1 MRIVF
6 IGTVEFSLKA
16 LEKLIELDANIVGVC
31 TKEKSSF
38 NTDYADLTKVCKANQ
53 IPYKYVDN
61 INSEDSVKWIRKLNP
76 DIIFCFGWSSL
87 IKKELLELPKM
98 GIVGY
103 HPANLPKNRGRHPLI
118 WALALG
124 LKKSAS
130 TFFFMKEGA
139 DDGDILSQKD
149 YEILYEDDARTL
161 YEKVTNLALKQ
172 IEEFLPK
179 LENRTFKVK
188 KQDETLANVWRK
200 RSKKDGEIDFR
211 MCSLSI
217 YNLVRAL
224 TKPYAGAHVVYKGE
238 DVKIW
243 KVSEEDCDLENI
255 EPGKVLEVKENTIL
269 VKCYDKAVR
278 IIEHEFKQLPKVG
291 EYF

>member
-6 IGTVEFSLKA
+6 IGTVEFSLKT
-16 LEKLIELDANIVGVC
+16 LGKLIELDANIVGVC

-38 NTDYADLTKVCKANQ
+38 NTDYADLTKVCKINQ
-53 IPYKYVDN
+53 IPYKYIDN
-61 INSEDSVKWIRKLNP
+61 INSKDNVEWIKKLNP

-87 IKKELLELPKM
+87 IKKELLELPEM

-139 DDGDILSQKD
+139 DDGDILSQKEF
-149 YEILYEDDARTL
+149 EILYEDDARTL

-179 LENRTFKVK
+179 LENKTYKAK

-211 MCSLSI
+211 MCSLTV

-224 TKPYAGAHVVYKGE
+224 TKPYVGAHVVYNGKE
-238 DVKIW
+238 VKIW
-243 KVSEEDCDLENI
+243 KVNEVLCDLQNL
-255 EPGKVLEVKENTIL
+255 EPGKVLEVKGNTIL
-269 VKCYDKAVR
+269 VKCYDNAIK

-291 EYF
+291 EYL